1 MINLDEALKKHNLI
15 MPNPPVKAGI
25 YNPAKTFGGSFCCLS
40 GCLPSFNGEIK
51 WKGKL
56 GAEISLEQGQE
67 AAKLCAL
74 NLLANIQSIFGS
86 LEKVKC
92 IAKMVVFVACTD
104 NFYDHPKVANGA
116 SELLVDIFGGETGL
130 CARSAVG
137 VSSLPANVP
146 VEIELIIELNE
157 LG

>member
-1 MINLDEALKKHNLI
+1 MINLDEALKKHNLT

-25 YNPAKTFGGSFCCLS
+25 YSPLKNFGGCYSFLS
-40 GCLPSFNGEIK
+40 GCIPSFNGDIK

-56 GAEISLEQGQE
+56 GAEISLEQGQV
-67 AAKLCAL
+67 AAKHCVL
-74 NLLANIQSIFGS
+74 NLLANIQSACGS
-86 LEKVKC
+86 LEKIKC
-92 IAKMVVFVACTD
+92 IAKMLVFVACTD

-116 SELLVDIFGGETGL
+116 SELLVDIFGEETGL

-146 VEIELIIELNE
+146 VEIELLIELKA
-157 LG
+157 